1 MELKIKRVYFFGVI
15 SPFAETAM
23 FVCASLHPDKIL
35 TVLRHLAESLA
46 RRGGAIGQRKG
57 EWEEVGDKFVLQLH
71 CGDT

>member
-1 MELKIKRVYFFGVI
+1 MELKINLTFSVN

-23 FVCASLHPDKIL
+23 FVGGGLHPDKIL

-46 RRGGAIGQRKG
+46 RRGGSIGQRKG
-57 EWEEVGDKFVLQLH
+57 ERKEVGNNFVLQLH